1 METAH
6 ARYGKL
12 PQSLINCAI
21 EYYKGKTELKG
32 VPEKE
37 ILYGKQKNKLN
48 AIYGMMAQCPCRR
61 KLIYTQNGV
70 IDEWGQIDYYPEDH
84 TKTDQEILDEA
95 NRKAFLCYQ
104 WGCWVTAW
112 ARYRLREG
120 IWTVIDQGGEWLY
133 GDTDSVKY
141 LGEVDWSAYNVERIR
156 ASTASGA
163 WADDP
168 HGERH
173 YMGVYEM
180 EHDML
185 AFRTWGAKKYA
196 YTVKPGKKWMA
207 KHPGSTEELIC
218 TTAGVAKTLGAE
230 ELLAA
235 GGLEAYK
242 PGFVFRAAGGLEAVY
257 NDDVDEVVEID
268 GHELH
273 ITPNVT
279 LRESTYEM
287 GISWDYERLLHRY
300 QLSID
305 N

>member
-1 METAH
+1 
-6 ARYGKL
+6 
-12 PQSLINCAI
+12 
-21 EYYKGKTELKG
+21 
-32 VPEKE
+32 
-37 ILYGKQKNKLN
+37 
-48 AIYGMMAQCPCRR
+48 
-61 KLIYTQNGV
+61 
-70 IDEWGQIDYYPEDH
+70 
-84 TKTDQEILDEA
+84 
-95 NRKAFLCYQ
+95 
-104 WGCWVTAW
+104 
-112 ARYRLREG
+112 
-120 IWTVIDQGGEWLY
+120 
-133 GDTDSVKY
+133 
-141 LGEVDWSAYNVERIR
+141 
-156 ASTASGA
+156 
-163 WADDP
+163 
-168 HGERH
+168 
-173 YMGVYEM
+173 
-180 EHDML
+180 ML

-196 YTVKPGKKWMA
+196 YTVKPGKKWLK

-268 GHELH
+268 GHQLH

-287 GISWDYERLLHRY
+287 GIAWDYERLLRRY